1 MIKLKGNGV
10 CSGIVVGR
18 IAYIDKT
25 APEVR
30 MLKADDPAAEI
41 RRVEDAKTVARSQ
54 LSELYEKTLENMDAE
69 SAEIFNIQRMML
81 DDHDYN
87 NAVKKIISDECV
99 NAEYAVAVA
108 ADNFVMMLSSMKD
121 DYMRARSADVR
132 DLSDRLIRCL
142 NGIDQAENNF
152 AGKRI
157 ICAFDLTPSETVQM
171 DKSNVLAMVT
181 AVGSSVSHA
190 AILAKTMGIPAVV
203 GVGRKLSSDYNGEL
217 AAVDGTDGVIYIN
230 PDDKTLSEL
239 EAKHKDELK
248 RREIVKRLKGR
259 STATR
264 DGRKINLYANI
275 GGVSDVEAVL
285 ANDAE
290 GIGLFRSEFLYM
302 DGKTL
307 PSEETQ
313 FAAYKKVAEAM
324 GGKPVIVRTM
334 DIGADKQADCLNL
347 EPEEN
352 PAMGYRA
359 IRICLTHKDI
369 FRTQLRALY
378 RASAYGKIAIMFPMI
393 ISAGEIRTARFF
405 AEEIK
410 NELREEGVP
419 FDENVEIGIMIE
431 TPAAAVISDV
441 LAKEVD
447 FFSIGTNDLTQYTLA
462 IDRQNPVLEDFYDP
476 YHPAMKRLIK
486 NVIDNAHAAGIW
498 VGICGELG
506 SDPNMTEWLIKAG
519 IDEISVSPSMVLE
532 IRSRIGETEAS
543 T

>member
-10 CSGIVVGR
+10 CSGIVIGR
-18 IAYIDKT
+18 ITYIDRS

-30 MLKADDPAAEI
+30 MLRADDSEAELQ
-41 RRVEDAKTVARSQ
+41 RVEDAKAVALAQ
-54 LSELYEKTLENMDAE
+54 LTELYEKTLEDVGEE
-69 SAEIFNIQRMML
+69 SAKIFDIQRMML
-81 DDHDYN
+81 SDRDYN
-87 NAVKKIISDECV
+87 NAVKNIIIGDKV

-108 ADNFVMMLSSMKD
+108 GDNFEMMLSSMQD
-121 DYMRARSADVR
+121 DYMRARSADIR

-142 NGIDQAENNF
+142 NGKEEADNSF

-203 GVGRKLSSDYNGEL
+203 GVGRKLSADYNGEM
-217 AAVDGTDGVIYIN
+217 AAVDGTDGVIYID
-230 PDDKTLSEL
+230 PDENTLAEL
-239 EAKHKDELK
+239 EAKHKAEIK
-248 RREIVKRLKGR
+248 HREVVKKLKGR

-275 GGVSDVEAVL
+275 GGVSDVEAVI

-302 DGKTL
+302 EGKNL
-307 PSEETQ
+307 PSEEVQ
-313 FAAYKKVAEAM
+313 FAAYKKVVEAM
-324 GGKPVIVRTM
+324 EGKRVIVRTM
-334 DIGADKQADCLNL
+334 DIGADKQADCLGL
-347 EPEEN
+347 DPEEN

-359 IRICLTHKDI
+359 IRICLKHKDI

-378 RASAYGKIAIMFPMI
+378 RASAYGKLAIMFPMI
-393 ISAGEIRTARFF
+393 ISAGEIRTAKYFV
-405 AEEIK
+405 EEVK
-410 NELREEGVP
+410 TELRTEGIP
-419 FDENVEIGIMIE
+419 FDENLEIGIMIE
-431 TPAAAVISDV
+431 TPAAAVISDQ

-462 IDRQNPVLEDFYDP
+462 IDRQNPILEDFYDP
-476 YHPAMKRLIK
+476 YHPALKRMIK
-486 NVIDNAHAAGIW
+486 DVIDNAHAAGIW
-498 VGICGELG
+498 VGLCGELG
-506 SDPNMTEWLIKAG
+506 SDPNMTDWLIKAG

-532 IRSRIGETEAS
+532 IRSRISETEAS
-543 T
+543 S